1 MRENTKINH
10 FAQSNPTGAG
20 QGDVPALLRR
30 VADSIE
36 QLGDVRVHD
45 ITFHSEPTGGEE
57 DLTMTVYY
65 VRRDSP

>member
-1 MRENTKINH
+1 MVHH
-10 FAQSNPTGAG
+10 FAQSNPTGTG

-36 QLGDVRVHD
+36 GLGNVQVQD
-45 ITFHSEPTGGEE
+45 ITFSSEVTADED

-65 VRRDSP
+65 HRKPRRT